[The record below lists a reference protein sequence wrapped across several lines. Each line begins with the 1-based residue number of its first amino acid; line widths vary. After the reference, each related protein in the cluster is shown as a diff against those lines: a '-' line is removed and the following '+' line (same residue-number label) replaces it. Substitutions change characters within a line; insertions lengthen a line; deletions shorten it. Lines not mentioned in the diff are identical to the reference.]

1 MAAVLGSGRGRRAGV
16 RGLEPPAVR
25 DAVQGV
31 GCALWA
37 DCSMPALSTVGVRAG
52 GGMAD
57 LPKVYFS
64 GR

>member
-1 MAAVLGSGRGRRAGV
+1 M
-16 RGLEPPAVR
+16 R

-31 GCALWA
+31 GCAPWA
-37 DCSMPALSTVGVRAG
+37 DCLMLALSTVGVRAG